1 MTAPEKHGQRR
12 WKFADTHVKRCQEF
26 HEKSIFETRGW
37 CGVIHRM
44 LLGLAWFLW
53 LRLCLFPSS
62 DFQSL
67 GLGLVRPLCRPWK
80 PEMNRGT
87 LEPAGFQSWVWEDT
101 HQKMCTSMYF
111 TNRDELNRHGVLC
124 SGVSKSTLLVFVD
137 LRPVGPLHSLNT
149 TSLQIAGP
157 GDLALG
163 EKKIPWKSRNLCAI
177 YLK

>member
-1 MTAPEKHGQRR
+1 
-12 WKFADTHVKRCQEF
+12 
-26 HEKSIFETRGW
+26 
-37 CGVIHRM
+37 
-44 LLGLAWFLW
+44 
-53 LRLCLFPSS
+53 
-62 DFQSL
+62 
-67 GLGLVRPLCRPWK
+67 
-80 PEMNRGT
+80 
-87 LEPAGFQSWVWEDT
+87 
-101 HQKMCTSMYF
+101 MYF

-149 TSLQIAGP
+149 TSLQIAGL